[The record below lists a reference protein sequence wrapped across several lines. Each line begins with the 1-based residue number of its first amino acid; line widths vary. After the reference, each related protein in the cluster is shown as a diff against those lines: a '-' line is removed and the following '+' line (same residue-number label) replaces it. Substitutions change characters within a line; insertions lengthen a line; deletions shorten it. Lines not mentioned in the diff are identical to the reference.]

1 MAGKAARGRWRCLGA
16 AALLLV
22 PAATW
27 LPRSASAQTE
37 EQCTPTILCS
47 TVFTASTSEELVFN
61 APVVVTNDTSSF
73 QTELIG
79 KLSGGT
85 PLYDQTFYAPFNDP
99 LVQSGVVRARLAI
112 TTAGGPGVVFLG
124 PSLTRQTV
132 TVTSNSITTYS
143 LNHAVVTTAEEPVII
158 GDVAGIISNP
168 SPWGSTVYL
177 NGVAIGTNVDGTL
190 VETVV
195 NGAVVGPTPTYY
207 AGARSTCAGSV
218 DSLPSTVKPTCTTGG
233 TPILLPGG
241 ATGLNVNTDTTD
253 YIDQSTV
260 TTTNTLTSSV
270 YTLTGTVKPF
280 GSVHAAVADE
290 GFDAADRFG
299 RRLLSAGPNGGEAG
313 SAPGDPVWL
322 EGYGFVTQ
330 TGAHGD
336 FPGGRASGGGI
347 NGGLDYDF
355 ADGFKLGAAGD
366 YDSADIDEASAG
378 EHADLA
384 LTQFGVYGGW
394 RSGGLYASLAGT
406 YGWGQASS
414 IVSPIGLM
422 QTALSRTDVTA
433 AGVSAEA
440 GERID
445 THGVALTPEAG
456 AAWRRIDAGAFTETG
471 SALDLTSPGRGYDRY
486 QGWLGLS
493 AETTLGVGPGGALTL
508 RAYGRALA
516 LGGADVIAL
525 PVTFVGSAT
534 SLAIAGADTGSFGGD
549 LGVSADWRIGHA
561 VRAFAAY
568 DARLRQRYS
577 AQTGSLGLKVS
588 F

>member
-1 MAGKAARGRWRCLGA
+1 
-16 AALLLV
+16 V
-22 PAATW
+22 
-27 LPRSASAQTE
+27 
-37 EQCTPTILCS
+37 
-47 TVFTASTSEELVFN
+47 
-61 APVVVTNDTSSF
+61 
-73 QTELIG
+73 LI
-79 KLSGGT
+79 
-85 PLYDQTFYAPFNDP
+85 
-99 LVQSGVVRARLAI
+99 
-112 TTAGGPGVVFLG
+112 
-124 PSLTRQTV
+124 
-132 TVTSNSITTYS
+132 
-143 LNHAVVTTAEEPVII
+143 
-158 GDVAGIISNP
+158 VAGQ
-168 SPWGSTVYL
+168 T
-177 NGVAIGTNVDGTL
+177 D
-190 VETVV
+190 V
-195 NGAVVGPTPTYY
+195 NT
-207 AGARSTCAGSV
+207 
-218 DSLPSTVKPTCTTGG
+218 
-233 TPILLPGG
+233 
-241 ATGLNVNTDTTD
+241 NTDTTD

-322 EGYGFVTQ
+322 EGYGFVTE

-534 SLAIAGADTGSFGGD
+534 SLAITGADTGSFGGD

-577 AQTGSLGLKVS
+577 SQTGSLGLKVS